1 MKKGLELY
9 VHIPFCARKCDYCD
23 FLSAPAD
30 TATKQKYV
38 QALICEIKS
47 RKREFADYEVTTVF
61 VGGGTPSILAG
72 EEISRIFKA
81 LRESFAFRED
91 LEITMEV
98 NPGTVTEEK
107 FQFWKKAGVN
117 RLSIGLQ
124 SADDRELKLLGRIH
138 TFADFLYTYETAR
151 KSGFANIN
159 IDLISALPGQ
169 SVSAWER
176 TLRKAAELSPEH
188 ISAYSLIIEEG
199 TPFYRRYGASKED
212 GAPGDAESP
221 GYEKAGASGGESVCD
236 GKRYPA
242 LPDEETDRLIYK
254 TTGEILREYGYVR
267 YEISNYAK
275 EGYACRHN
283 LGYWE
288 RKEYLGLGLGAAS
301 LVNETRFKN
310 TEELETYLEIFGEE
324 KREYPSAVT
333 ERERLDKKEQM
344 EEFMFL
350 GLRKMKGIS
359 QREFARQFGETLE
372 EVYGEEI
379 KELTAEGLLEQ
390 EGEWLRL
397 TEFGID
403 VSNYV
408 FEKFF

>member
-9 VHIPFCARKCDYCD
+9 VHIPFCVRKCDYCD

-30 TATKQKYV
+30 TKTRQKYV

-47 RKREFADYEVTTVF
+47 RKKEFADYEVTTVF

-72 EEISRIFKA
+72 EEIFRIFKA
-81 LRESFAFRED
+81 LRESFAFRENP
-91 LEITMEV
+91 EITMEV

-169 SVSAWER
+169 SVSSWEK
-176 TLRKAAELSPEH
+176 TLRKAAEFSPEH

-199 TPFYRRYGASKED
+199 TPFSRRSGASKED
-212 GAPGDAESP
+212 GEA
-221 GYEKAGASGGESVCD
+221 
-236 GKRYPA
+236 YPA

-310 TEELETYLEIFGEE
+310 TEELEKYLEIFGEE

-333 ERERLDKKEQM
+333 ERERLDTKEQM

-390 EGEWLRL
+390 EGGWLRL

>member
-30 TATKQKYV
+30 TKTRRKYV

-81 LRESFAFRED
+81 LRESFAFRENP
-91 LEITMEV
+91 EITMEV

-169 SVSAWER
+169 SVSSWEK
-176 TLRKAAELSPEH
+176 TLRKAAELSPGH

-212 GAPGDAESP
+212 GEA
-221 GYEKAGASGGESVCD
+221 
-236 GKRYPA
+236 YPA

-310 TEELETYLEIFGEE
+310 TEELEKYLEIFGEE

-333 ERERLDKKEQM
+333 ERERLDTKEQM

-359 QREFARQFGETLE
+359 QSEFARQFGETLE